1 MRSLTRQICLAKD
14 IFEGINYFKY
24 TYYLT
29 AISTKMNLASLYLAT
44 TAITILSAFPASAF
58 TINSG
63 KVSNITADD
72 LHKSFTI
79 RFGGVVE
86 EQDVFGLSSEAN
98 LQLTR
103 FTTSEGETIAAFD
116 VTLANTSSN
125 GIKSRV
131 SVFGFNSD
139 AKIKNAYSH
148 GIFSNTVLDGSLPSN
163 LGYTDVCFN
172 SGGNDRNC
180 KYSYGGVKNEHSE
193 LFSLEII
200 FDPEVN
206 EFELAD
212 FIVRYQ
218 GIQGFEGGRKGIGF
232 GEIAEVP
239 EANNNVALALFTV
252 GSFGWLAKKG
262 RHSSVN

>member
-1 MRSLTRQICLAKD
+1 
-14 IFEGINYFKY
+14 
-24 TYYLT
+24 
-29 AISTKMNLASLYLAT
+29 MNLASLYLAT
-44 TAITILSAFPASAF
+44 TAITILSAFSASAF

-86 EQDVFGLSSEAN
+86 EQNVLGLSSEAN

-103 FTTSEGETIAAFD
+103 FTTSERETIATFD

-125 GIKSRV
+125 GIKSRL
-131 SVFGFNSD
+131 SVFGFNTD
-139 AKIKNAYSH
+139 ATIKTAYSH

-163 LGYTDVCFN
+163 LGYADVCFN
-172 SGGNDRNC
+172 SGGNDSNC
-180 KYSYGGVKNEHSE
+180 KYSYGGVTNDHSE

-206 EFELAD
+206 EIELAD

-218 GIQGFEGGRKGIGF
+218 GIQGFDGGRQAIGF
-232 GEIAEVP
+232 GEIAEIP
-239 EANNNVALALFTV
+239 EANSNVALALFTV
-252 GSFGWLAKKG
+252 GSFAWLAKNRK
-262 RHSSVN
+262 HSI